1 MTIAKNACPIY
12 QVYTNRDSRYVSSV
26 LTTTKSAEAYPSD
39 GVGDP
44 VRGQF
49 DLMTIVRE
57 TRYVDN
63 EECYSYVLACGSA
76 DFANSTYM
84 AQRQY
89 GNSDILYAAMNAF
102 GKDNVPIDIDF
113 KVLDDIG
120 LSISTEQAN
129 GWTIA
134 IVAVVPV
141 IMLIWGTYVYIR
153 RKHL

>member
-1 MTIAKNACPIY
+1 
-12 QVYTNRDSRYVSSV
+12 
-26 LTTTKSAEAYPSD
+26 
-39 GVGDP
+39 
-44 VRGQF
+44 
-49 DLMTIVRE
+49 
-57 TRYVDN
+57 
-63 EECYSYVLACGSA
+63 
-76 DFANSTYM
+76 M

-89 GNSDILYAAMNAF
+89 GNSDILYSAMNAF

-134 IVAVVPV
+134 IVAIVP
-141 IMLIWGTYVYIR
+141 IAMLIWGTYVYIR

>member
-1 MTIAKNACPIY
+1 M
-12 QVYTNRDSRYVSSV
+12 

-39 GVGDP
+39 GKGDP

-49 DLMTIVRE
+49 DLMTVVRE
-57 TRYVDN
+57 TRYIEN
-63 EECYSYVLACGSA
+63 KECYSHVLACGSA
-76 DFANSTYM
+76 DFGNSTYM

-89 GNSDILYAAMNAF
+89 GNSDILYAAMSAF

-129 GWTIA
+129 GWTVA
-134 IVAVVPV
+134 IVAIVP
-141 IMLIWGTYVYIR
+141 IAMLIWGTYVYIR